1 MNYGVYFKPTDHDYR
16 ILKGQDPEIKR
27 AKRKNLYPALLKSGF
42 RSREDAQSFINEQYY
57 SPESYYIGPGSS
69 SDPVDPLYRYQLMGE
84 SKGAGKRQ
92 HRGSQQ
98 SDHRGLISLLSV
110 VGLAVAIV
118 AGVFIY
124 DHLPKPAVIS
134 SPATTAGAPSATAT
148 SSKIAQSPLD
158 QLAAIRGQDQ
168 SAVQD
173 LAEKYWVPILSSKKV
188 GTVDPED
195 AEFPNQPYTNKMIL
209 QNFNYWHSRYASALL
224 LNSSSYS
231 SLTPGY
237 WVIILNRPYSAPGD
251 VISWCKAQGL
261 NDDNCDATLLSNR
274 LPNGRQTY
282 RSW

>member
-1 MNYGVYFKPTDHDYR
+1 MIYRVYFNPTDHDYR
-16 ILKGQDPEIKR
+16 ILKRRNPEIKR
-27 AKRKNLYPALLKSGF
+27 AKRKDLYPAYVMSGF
-42 RSREDAQSFINEQYY
+42 RTREEAQSFINGQDY
-57 SPESYYIGPGSS
+57 SPESYHIAPGTS
-69 SDPVDPLYRYQLMGE
+69 SDPVNPLYRYQLTAE
-84 SKGAGKRQ
+84 PKGAEERQ
-92 HRGSQQ
+92 DRGSQQ
-98 SDHRGLISLLSV
+98 SDHRGLISLLFV
-110 VGLAVAIV
+110 VGLAAAIV

-124 DHLPKPAVIS
+124 NHLAKPAEIS
-134 SPATTAGAPSATAT
+134 QSGTTSDSPSAIAA

-158 QLAAIRGQDQ
+158 QLTAIGRQDQ

-188 GTVDPED
+188 GTVDPKD

-274 LPNGRQTY
+274 LPNGPQTY
-282 RSW
+282 QSW